1 MIVYFLI
8 EKDLYKLVLFANYIN
23 INNSMFFDDLTE
35 LINLVTKV
43 HELKYLRITN
53 IRIIDISYLNPVI
66 QNSSYMVVINNE
78 FQTIQFTKPG
88 YEYNSELKI
97 PEYMTIKM
105 LQQLNFCAN
114 NPNEPN
120 FVKISVS
127 TNSANSMNSANST
140 NSANSMNS
148 TNSTNSANTEESE
161 YFNPNILYTYENLS
175 EVNNKEEYL
184 IDVMYD
190 QISREDF
197 DYGYVCMLK

>member
-23 INNSMFFDDLTE
+23 INNAMFFDDLTE

-114 NPNEPN
+114 NPNESN

-127 TNSANSMNSANST
+127 TNS
-140 NSANSMNS
+140 
-148 TNSTNSANTEESE
+148 EESE
-161 YFNPNILYTYENLS
+161 YFNPDILYTYENLS